1 MPMGFIAALNFGHD
15 LQNLRLRKFL
25 REQANGHSESNL
37 YSFPQIKTFRALH
50 PQFLGSVSVPEQPHT
65 YPSPDPITVN

>member
-25 REQANGHSESNL
+25 REQANGHSENNL
-37 YSFPQIKTFRALH
+37 YSFAYIKTRVKELESCTLDFWDQYLSNCAPAPPLT
-50 PQFLGSVSVPEQPHT
+50 Q
-65 YPSPDPITVN
+65 